1 MSNSESNQDPSGPSS
16 SKTKTAESRVL
27 SNERAWTAII
37 VGVVLLTAVFA
48 LGRSGPSPS
57 KSKSEPQRAKAAP
70 LLSPEAVP
78 LVTGEEP
85 VQDLFVKAGCVVC
98 HTIPGIAGAN
108 GRVGPELLLRITGPD
123 RLADPKYRGKAKTVR
138 EYIVESILSPSAYV
152 VPGYPDRT
160 MPNWYGQKLSAG
172 AVEKIA
178 TYLEHIPA
186 PDRSSGG

>member
-16 SKTKTAESRVL
+16 SKAETAESRVL

-178 TYLEHIPA
+178 TYLEHIPV

>member
-1 MSNSESNQDPSGPSS
+1 MSNPESDQEPPERSS
-16 SKTKTAESRVL
+16 SDDEEAESRAL

-48 LGRSGPSPS
+48 LGRSGPTPP
-57 KSKSEPQRAKAAP
+57 KSKSEPQRIKAVP
-70 LLSPEAVP
+70 LLLPEAVP

-85 VQDLFVKAGCVVC
+85 IQDLFVKAGCVVC

-108 GRVGPELLLRITGPD
+108 GRVGPELLLGTTGPD

-138 EYIVESILSPSAYV
+138 EYIVESILSPSVYV

-178 TYLEHIPA
+178 AYLEQIKA
-186 PDRSSGG
+186 AGRVGDG

>member
-1 MSNSESNQDPSGPSS
+1 MSNSESNQDPSEPSS
-16 SKTKTAESRVL
+16 SDDERAESRVL

-98 HTIPGIAGAN
+98 HTIPGIAGAT

-138 EYIVESILSPSAYV
+138 EYIVESILSPSVYV

-172 AVEKIA
+172 AVEKIV

-186 PDRSSGG
+186 PDRSSDG

>member
-1 MSNSESNQDPSGPSS
+1 MSNSESNQDPSEPSS
-16 SKTKTAESRVL
+16 SDDERAESRVL

-98 HTIPGIAGAN
+98 HTIPGIAGAT

-138 EYIVESILSPSAYV
+138 EYIVESILSPSVYV

-186 PDRSSGG
+186 PDRSSDG